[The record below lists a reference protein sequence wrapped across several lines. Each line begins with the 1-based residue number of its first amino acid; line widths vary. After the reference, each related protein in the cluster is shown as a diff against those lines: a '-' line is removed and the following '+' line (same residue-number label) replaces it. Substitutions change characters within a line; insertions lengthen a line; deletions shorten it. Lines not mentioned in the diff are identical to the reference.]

1 MAQQTQPLLGKY
13 REIVLAVGFFL
24 VFDLAVLILNFYT
37 SYQIAGDAVSINLA
51 GRQRML
57 SQRMT
62 KALLTLEADSTQG
75 RPTETAR
82 AELKKTV
89 GLFDGTLGGFRTGGA
104 VVGGDEQP
112 VALNAVKTDRGRQI
126 LNDAYAIWAPY
137 LQVVEPVLAS
147 PGVEPEK
154 LAAAVQYARANN
166 LKLLGLMNDLTT
178 DLEQEASAKAE
189 QLRLVQTL
197 GILLAL
203 LNFAFILFKFIRK
216 LQESDRQI
224 ERAHKETQEILTT
237 VKEGLFLLDSQRRLG
252 SQFSRSL
259 QSVLR
264 REIVAGAEFFPIL
277 QQMVPAAT
285 FDAARDHIDLLFGN
299 RVKEGLVASLNPLS
313 EVEVK
318 VVDDLGGSRSHY
330 LAFQFN
336 RVIADQQITHLL
348 VTVQDVTERVN
359 LTAQLAEAKGQAKI
373 ELDILLRLLSTDQA
387 VLGRFLGTME
397 QSLKHINS
405 QFKSAADTGGE
416 DHRHIVNQAFRAIH
430 ALKGESAALGLEMF
444 ETLAHEF
451 EKELVN
457 VREKKVIE
465 GDDLVKLTVRLN
477 DFFER
482 YTMVKDIIDRI
493 AHTGQPGVDAS
504 VAAQFLDSMHK
515 LADRIATSQEK
526 RVQIS
531 AELAALDKL
540 PEDVSAKVRNIAF
553 QMLRNAITHGI
564 EPPQE
569 RTSAAKPA
577 GGTVF
582 IACKEIGGGQFEFVL
597 RDDGRGLVPERLRSA
612 MVKSG
617 RYSEA
622 AVRALDDQQV
632 VMKIFEPGFS
642 TATRVDTDAGH
653 GMGMDVVR
661 EKFRAIGGHL
671 HLTSRP
677 NQFTEFTVRFAAD
690 SPTRVPA
697 PEPA

>member
-1 MAQQTQPLLGKY
+1 MAQDSQRFLGKY

-24 VFDLAVLILNFYT
+24 VFDLAVLVLNFYT
-37 SYQIAGDAVSINLA
+37 SYQIAEDAVSINLA

-89 GLFDGTLGGFRTGGA
+89 GLFDGTLGGFRSGGTA
-104 VVGGDEQP
+104 VGGDEKP
-112 VALNAVKTDRGRQI
+112 VALNAVKSDRGRQVVD
-126 LNDAYAIWAPY
+126 DAYAIWGPY
-137 LQVVEPVLAS
+137 QQVLEPVLAS
-147 PGVEPEK
+147 PAVEPDK
-154 LAAAVQYARANN
+154 LTAAVQYARGNN

-178 DLEQEASAKAE
+178 DIEQEASAKA
-189 QLRLVQTL
+189 QKLRLVQTL
-197 GILLAL
+197 GIVLAL

-224 ERAHKETQEILTT
+224 EQAHKETKEILTT

-252 SQFSRSL
+252 SQFSSSL
-259 QSVLR
+259 PQVLR
-264 REIVAGAEFFPIL
+264 RDVVAGAEFFPIL

-285 FDAARDHIDLLFGN
+285 FDAARDYIDLLFGN

-318 VVDDLGGSRSHY
+318 VVDELGGSRSHF

-336 RVIADQQITHLL
+336 RVVADQQITHLL

-359 LTAQLAEAKGQAKI
+359 LTAQLAEAKGQAKV
-373 ELDILLRLLSTDQA
+373 ELEILLRLLSTDQA
-387 VLGRFLGTME
+387 VLGRFLGSME
-397 QSLKHINS
+397 QSLVHINA
-405 QFKSAADTGGE
+405 QFKSAADTGG
-416 DHRHIVNQAFRAIH
+416 DDLRQIVNHAFRSIH

-451 EKELVN
+451 EKDLVG
-457 VREKKVIE
+457 VREKKAIV

-477 DFFER
+477 EFFER
-482 YTMVKDIIDRI
+482 YTMVKNIIDRI
-493 AHTGQPGVDAS
+493 AHTGQTSGNAS
-504 VAAQFLDSMHK
+504 VAAQFLDSMRK

-526 RVQIS
+526 QVQVS
-531 AELAALDKL
+531 AELAGLDKL
-540 PEDVSAKVRNIAF
+540 PEDVSGKVRNIAF

-582 IACKEIGGGQFEFVL
+582 IGCKELGGGQFEFVL

-612 MVKSG
+612 MIKSG

-622 AVRALDDQQV
+622 QVRALDDQQV

-642 TATRVDTDAGH
+642 TATRVDMDAGH

-661 EKFRAIGGHL
+661 EKIRALGGHL

-677 NQFTEFTVRFAAD
+677 NQFTEFTIRFASGLSTANA
-690 SPTRVPA
+690 VA
-697 PEPA
+697 